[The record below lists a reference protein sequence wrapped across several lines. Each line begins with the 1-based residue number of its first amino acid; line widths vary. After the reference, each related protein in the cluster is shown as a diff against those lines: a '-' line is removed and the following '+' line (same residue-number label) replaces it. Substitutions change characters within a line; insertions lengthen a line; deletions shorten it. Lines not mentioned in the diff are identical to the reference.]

1 VSRPQA
7 RVTPE
12 ERAARAEEA
21 ERRLREATAEAHGAI
36 RDLDRMLR
44 EYRELAKAT
53 NAASAAAAAKAAGE
67 AANAEL
73 ISFAA
78 EFQKMANDSAAD
90 LNASIEAARLAIMA
104 ALSVS
109 ELEPV
114 EIDGHTGLRVK
125 WAGGL
130 FDDKVPEERV
140 RERHEAREEK
150 RRYRR

>member
-1 VSRPQA
+1 M
-7 RVTPE
+7 
-12 ERAARAEEA
+12 
-21 ERRLREATAEAHGAI
+21 RELIREAHGAI
-36 RDLDRMLR
+36 RDLDRLLADARQFAR
-44 EYRELAKAT
+44 EAMTGFR
-53 NAASAAAAAKAAGE
+53 AAAAQAAGE

-90 LNASIEAARLAIMA
+90 LNRGVEAARLQIMEALAI
-104 ALSVS
+104 S

-114 EIDGHTGLRVK
+114 EIDGHTGLRVR

-130 FDDKVPEERV
+130 FDADVPEERV

-150 RRYRR
+150 KRRHRR